1 MRLVYDESG
10 DAPVVLGDVVHVKG
24 TPYYVMDIIRPHKP
38 ASTGRV
44 ICKAMTEV
52 SWVCEWYPSVI
63 GAKWIEREDQ

>member
-1 MRLVYDESG
+1 MRLVYEGSDG
-10 DAPVVLGDVVHVKG
+10 APVKIGDPVIVKG
-24 TPYYVMDIIRPHKP
+24 TPYYVMSIIRPHKP

-52 SWVCEWYPSVI
+52 SWICEWYPSVI